1 LYGQMKTYL
10 TILALGA
17 ALIISLGF
25 LDETPAAEPLIRE
38 GEELTLERCLE
49 IAVGNQPVIM
59 QYLYTTQANEA
70 QLGQAKAGYYP
81 KLDATSSFTSYNA
94 AKQTGDPA
102 PPINTLYGYKYSDTN
117 LILTQKIYDFGKRE
131 DNVAVARLNLAS
143 SRMDVEDQITAVV
156 NSVKN
161 AYYLVLK
168 SKYSRDVYVDVRD
181 QYRKQLDQAKLFF
194 EAGKKPKYDVTNA
207 EVFLSNADLKLIEAE
222 NDLSK
227 ALVSLNTAMGYPGP
241 ATYRIKEMKALE
253 SYRITEEEAIERANK
268 NRQDLQSLLTQR
280 AAAEK
285 SVNLAK
291 KDYFPSFDANAG
303 YEFAGSQTPLAQG
316 WTAGVTLNW
325 NLFQGFSTQ
334 QGVQKAL
341 ANMRVTEAKIANI
354 KLQIRQDVKTA
365 LLNLKKA
372 EESIANAKVQV
383 RQATE
388 NMELATLRYQT
399 GLGTTLDVTIATVNY
414 SQAKQTHITSIY
426 DYVTAQA
433 NLEKAMGAR

>member
-1 LYGQMKTYL
+1 MLVL
-10 TILALGA
+10 CA
-17 ALIISLGF
+17 ALIICSG
-25 LDETPAAEPLIRE
+25 ESPAAEPLIRE
-38 GEELTLERCLE
+38 GEELSLERCLE
-49 IAVGNQPVIM
+49 IAIKNQPVIM

-81 KLDATSSFTSYNA
+81 KLDANSTFTSYNA
-94 AKQTGDPA
+94 VKQTGDPI
-102 PPINTLYGYKYSDTN
+102 PPINTLYGYKYGDNN
-117 LILTQKIYDFGKRE
+117 LTLTQKIYDFGKRE
-131 DNVAVARLNLAS
+131 DNVDVARLNLDS
-143 SRMDVEDQITAVV
+143 SRMDVENQITTVV
-156 NSVKN
+156 NTVKN

-207 EVFLSNADLKLIEAE
+207 EVYLSNADLKLIEGE

-241 ATYRIKEMKALE
+241 ASYSVKEMKVLE
-253 SYRITEEEAIERANK
+253 SYKITEQEAVERANK
-268 NRQDLQSLLTQR
+268 NRQDLQSLLVQK

-285 SVNLAK
+285 SVDLAK

-316 WTAGVTLNW
+316 WTAGVSLTW

-354 KLQIRQDVKTA
+354 KLQILQDVKTA

-388 NMELATLRYQT
+388 NMELATLRYQM
-399 GLGTTLDVTIATVNY
+399 GLGTTLEVTIATVNY
-414 SQAKQTHITSIY
+414 SQAKQTHITSLY
-426 DYVTAQA
+426 DYVTAKA
-433 NLEKAMGAR
+433 NLEKAMGGR